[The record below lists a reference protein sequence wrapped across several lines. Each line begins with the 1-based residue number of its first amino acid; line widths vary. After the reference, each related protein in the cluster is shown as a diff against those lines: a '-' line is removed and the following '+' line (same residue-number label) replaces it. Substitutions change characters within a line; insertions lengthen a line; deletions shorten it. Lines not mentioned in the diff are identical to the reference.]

1 MAEIG
6 RLYVA
11 LICICALF
19 IVPGLV
25 SGQEVER
32 APTEAPD
39 LLDKPGPWEPAKD
52 PATKREERMI
62 WQGCAMKSE
71 MVFYIAQEKI
81 YNHGDTAKLMAYLK
95 EHMNQAE
102 LRINE
107 KYMRW
112 LGEWVD
118 SQTYDTAKEFARH
131 MMAEC
136 VTNSYDEFQKAPTDR
151 SIQYMQRFE
160 DNLNSLEERLFTGPE
175 VSA

>member
-6 RLYVA
+6 KLYLA
-11 LICICALF
+11 LFCICALF
-19 IVPGLV
+19 IVPGLA
-25 SGQEVER
+25 SGQET
-32 APTEAPD
+32 APEVTPEAIGPHE
-39 LLDKPGPWEPAKD
+39 PGPWEPARD

-71 MVFYIAQEKI
+71 LVFYIAQERL
-81 YNHGDTAKLMAYLK
+81 YNHGDTDKLMAYLK

-107 KYMRW
+107 KFMRW

-118 SQTYDTAKEFARH
+118 AHQYDTAKEYARYL
-131 MMAEC
+131 MAEC
-136 VTNSYDEFQKAPTDR
+136 VTNSYDEFQKAPTER
-151 SIQYMQRFE
+151 SIPYMQRFE